1 MSVKKEKQ
9 DWSLDE
15 SKPES
20 SSPRFDFGDTKNSSD
35 SEDSGILNFFNV
47 SEPADSY
54 ENVEPI
60 SAAPVAPAPEEIAE
74 SEEKISF
81 FSPPDESP
89 IQIKHEVDHKFKLD
103 LFYQIK
109 NLNSFYKTARSYLA
123 DYNHGVRSF
132 AIACE
137 HSDQRPSLNA
147 LALAS
152 FFQNKFD
159 GITVFIL
166 APKNVLE
173 SYDHESQIER
183 IETPD
188 CSVDITLYHY
198 GAHARAISIE
208 ELTDVNAKLGDFKDF
223 FEVMKVLVSRY
234 DVSFWSLPH
243 YNELKDMKKFL
254 FILTN
259 FVQNVSIVIKRGKTT
274 QRGLRDLKR
283 FFQNYNVPVKGV
295 LVEG

>member
-1 MSVKKEKQ
+1 MSAKKENK
-9 DWSLDE
+9 DWSPIELEVQLAAHESEESDFKISSQDE
-15 SKPES
+15 EV
-20 SSPRFDFGDTKNSSD
+20 
-35 SEDSGILNFFNV
+35 GILNFFN
-47 SEPADSY
+47 
-54 ENVEPI
+54 I
-60 SAAPVAPAPEEIAE
+60 VAPNETISDDSQEIIPEVIK
-74 SEEKISF
+74 EELNF
-81 FSPPDESP
+81 FSSP
-89 IQIKHEVDHKFKLD
+89 AQNTNSEHLSIDPKYQLN

-137 HSDQRPSLNA
+137 YAGERPSLNA

-152 FFQNKFD
+152 FFQSKIE
-159 GITVFIL
+159 GLSVFTL
-166 APKNVLE
+166 APKSVLE
-173 SYDHESQIER
+173 KFEHESRVER
-183 IETPD
+183 IKGKN
-188 CSVDITLYHY
+188 CGVDINLYHY
-198 GAHARAISIE
+198 GPNMTAISLE
-208 ELTDVNAKLGDFKDF
+208 ELAIINSQLDNFKEF
-223 FEVMKVLVSRY
+223 FEVMKILVSRY

-259 FVQNVSIVIKRGKTT
+259 FVQNVSIVIRRGKTT

-295 LVEG
+295 LVEGQ